1 MIKTLPITEARI
13 NLPTLVD
20 NAKNKLDEYVITV
33 NGKPAAILISN
44 DEYESLKETLEIMS
58 DPKLMKDIKEGLE
71 DIKAGRVTPWEEVKK
86 ELSWDNV

>member
-58 DPKLMKDIKEGLE
+58 DPELMKDIKEAE
-71 DIKAGRVTPWEEVKK
+71 EEIKQGKGIPWEQAKK
-86 ELSWDNV
+86 ELGWED